1 MTGTSR
7 GPSGGSGGGPARR
20 ELDVDRASFLDDPE
34 LDEHVERMYAADRSG
49 QGYVAHLTRVWA
61 HSPEALSALSWVLK
75 QATTVAGLDARTRAL
90 LVTACAATIG
100 DSYCSLA
107 FGSQL
112 AREAGADAA
121 AAVIGGREAAL
132 SPEERV
138 LVRWARRVSR
148 DPSATTEEEVD
159 SLRALGYDDRQIFA
173 ITLFVAL
180 RLAFSTVN
188 DALGATP
195 DAELAERVPSTVLS
209 AVTFGRPAGSAG
221 SATA

>member
-1 MTGTSR
+1 MTGP
-7 GPSGGSGGGPARR
+7 GPGPAAGT
-20 ELDVDRASFLDDPE
+20 EPDVDRASFLDDPE
-34 LDEHVERMYAADRSG
+34 LDEHVERMYEADRSG

-61 HSPEALSALSWVLK
+61 NSPEALAALSYVLK
-75 QATTVAGLDARTRAL
+75 HAATTAGLDSRTRAL
-90 LVTACAATIG
+90 LVTACAASIG

-107 FGSQL
+107 FGSRL
-112 AREAGADAA
+112 AREAGDGAA
-121 AAVIGGREAAL
+121 AAVIAGVDTAL
-132 SPEERV
+132 SPEELA

-180 RLAFSTVN
+180 RLAFATVN

-195 DAELAERVPSTVLS
+195 DAELAERVPAAVRS
-209 AVTFGRPAGSAG
+209 AVSYGRPAAG
-221 SATA
+221 SGGPGTS

>member
-1 MTGTSR
+1 MNRMT
-7 GPSGGSGGGPARR
+7 AA
-20 ELDVDRASFLDDPE
+20 RASFLADPA
-34 LDEHVERMYAADRSG
+34 LDEHVERMYEGDRSG

-61 HSPEALSALSWVLK
+61 NSPEALGALSYVLK
-75 QATTVAGLDARTRAL
+75 NATITAGLDNRTRAL
-90 LVTACAATIG
+90 LVTACAATIR

-112 AREAGADAA
+112 AREAGDDAA
-121 AAVIGGREAAL
+121 AAVIDGRDAVL
-132 SPEERV
+132 SPAERT

-159 SLRALGYDDRQIFA
+159 ELRALGYDDRQIFA

-195 DAELAERVPSTVLS
+195 DAELFERAPAAVRS
-209 AVTFGRPAGSAG
+209 AVVFGRPAASTPGP
-221 SATA
+221 

>member
-1 MTGTSR
+1 MTAEDPRS
-7 GPSGGSGGGPARR
+7 AWA
-20 ELDVDRASFLDDPE
+20 DVNAGRASFLDDPE
-34 LDEHVERMYAADRSG
+34 VDVHVARMYTNDVSG

-61 HSPEALSALSWVLK
+61 NSPEALGAISYVLK
-75 QATTVAGLDARTRAL
+75 HASIMAGLDARTRAL

-107 FGSQL
+107 FGAQL
-112 AREAGADAA
+112 AREAGDNVA
-121 AAVIGGREAAL
+121 AAVLLEQDTTLL
-132 SPEERV
+132 SPSERA

-148 DPSATTEEEVD
+148 DPSATTATDVD
-159 SLRALGYDDRQIFA
+159 SLRELGYGDRQIFA

-195 DAELAERVPSTVLS
+195 DSQLTERVPTAVRS
-209 AVTFGRPAGSAG
+209 AVTFGRPPAHARPRVV
-221 SATA
+221 

>member
-1 MTGTSR
+1 
-7 GPSGGSGGGPARR
+7 
-20 ELDVDRASFLDDPE
+20 
-34 LDEHVERMYAADRSG
+34 MYEADRSG

-61 HSPEALSALSWVLK
+61 NSPEALDALSYGLK
-75 QATTVAGLDARTRAL
+75 EATITAGLDSRTRAL

-112 AREAGADAA
+112 ARAAGDDTAS
-121 AAVIGGREAAL
+121 AVITGKDGAL
-132 SPEERV
+132 SADERA
-138 LVRWARRVSR
+138 LARWARRVAS

-188 DALGATP
+188 NALGAAP
-195 DAELAERVPSTVLS
+195 DAELAERVPAALLS
-209 AVTFGRPAGSAG
+209 AVTYGREPARSGRSGPVRPHDSLA
-221 SATA
+221 

>member
-1 MTGTSR
+1 MTAPNGT
-7 GPSGGSGGGPARR
+7 PSWTEPG
-20 ELDVDRASFLDDPE
+20 LDRASFLDDPT

-61 HSPEALSALSWVLK
+61 NSPEAMGALSYVLK
-75 QATTVAGLDARTRAL
+75 QATITAGLDPRKRAL

-107 FGSQL
+107 YGSRL
-112 AREAGADAA
+112 AREAGDHAA
-121 AAVIGGREAAL
+121 AAVIGSQDASL
-132 SPEERV
+132 SPDERT
-138 LVRWARRVSR
+138 LVKWARRVSR
-148 DPSATTEEEVD
+148 DPSATTEQDVD

-173 ITLFVAL
+173 ITVFVAL

-195 DAELAERVPSTVLS
+195 DAELAARVPAAVLS
-209 AVTFGRPAGSAG
+209 AVTYGRPPARSVGPG
-221 SATA
+221 TA

>member
-1 MTGTSR
+1 MTAAR
-7 GPSGGSGGGPARR
+7 GRPART
-20 ELDVDRASFLDDPE
+20 DADAARASFLADPE
-34 LDEHVERMYAADRSG
+34 LDEHVERMYHADRSG

-61 HSPEALSALSWVLK
+61 NSPESLAALSHVLK
-75 QATTVAGLDARTRAL
+75 EATTIAGLDARTRAL
-90 LVTACAATIG
+90 LVTACAAAIG

-112 AREAGADAA
+112 ARAAGEDTATAVIAGADA
-121 AAVIGGREAAL
+121 VL
-132 SPEERV
+132 SPEERA

-148 DPSATTEEEVD
+148 DPSATTEDDVD

-188 DALGATP
+188 DALGANP
-195 DAELAERVPSTVLS
+195 DAELGERVPTAVRS
-209 AVTFGRPAGSAG
+209 AVTYGRPIAGTGG
-221 SATA
+221 SPA

>member
-1 MTGTSR
+1 MI
-7 GPSGGSGGGPARR
+7 PSS
-20 ELDVDRASFLDDPE
+20 
-34 LDEHVERMYAADRSG
+34 DEHVERMYEADRSG

-61 HSPEALSALSWVLK
+61 NSPEALDALSYVLK
-75 QATTVAGLDARTRAL
+75 EATITAGLDTRTRAL

-112 AREAGADAA
+112 ARDAGDDTAT
-121 AAVIGGREAAL
+121 AVISGKDGAL
-132 SPEERV
+132 SPDERA
-138 LVRWARRVSR
+138 LVRWARRVAS

-195 DAELAERVPSTVLS
+195 DAELGRAGARRA
-209 AVTFGRPAGSAG
+209 AVGRDVRPAARPVKSFGTRTPSGLVRLTDEHDLAR
-221 SATA
+221 

>member
-1 MTGTSR
+1 MTPANRTPAGTE
-7 GPSGGSGGGPARR
+7 P
-20 ELDVDRASFLDDPE
+20 DVDRASFLVDPV
-34 LDEHVERMYAADRSG
+34 LDEHVERMYDADREG

-61 HSPEALSALSWVLK
+61 NSPEALGALSYVLK
-75 QATTVAGLDARTRAL
+75 HAATTAGLDARTRAL

-112 AREAGADAA
+112 AREAGDDAA
-121 AAVIGGREAAL
+121 VAVIGGNETAL
-132 SPEERV
+132 SPEERA

-148 DPSATTEEEVD
+148 DPSATTEQEVD

-195 DAELAERVPSTVLS
+195 DAELAERVPAAVRS
-209 AVTFGRPAGSAG
+209 AVTYGRPPAGSGG
-221 SATA
+221 SGTA

>member
-1 MTGTSR
+1 MTA
-7 GPSGGSGGGPARR
+7 PSGRPAWT
-20 ELDVDRASFLDDPE
+20 EPDVDRASFLDDPV

-61 HSPEALSALSWVLK
+61 NSPEALAALSYVLK
-75 QATTVAGLDARTRAL
+75 QATITAGLDTRTRAL

-112 AREAGADAA
+112 AREAGDDAA
-121 AAVIGGREAAL
+121 TAVIGGRDTAL
-132 SPEERV
+132 SPDERA

-159 SLRALGYDDRQIFA
+159 ALRALGYDDRQIFA

-180 RLAFSTVN
+180 RMAFSTVN

-195 DAELAERVPSTVLS
+195 DAELAERVPAAVRS
-209 AVTFGRPAGSAG
+209 AVTYGRPPAGSGG
-221 SATA
+221 SGTA

>member
-1 MTGTSR
+1 MTAAR
-7 GPSGGSGGGPARR
+7 GMPAWT
-20 ELDVDRASFLDDPE
+20 EPDVDRASFLDDPE
-34 LDEHVERMYAADRSG
+34 LDEHVERMYEDDRSG

-61 HSPEALSALSWVLK
+61 NSPEALAALSYVLK
-75 QATTVAGLDARTRAL
+75 QATTTAGLDTRTRAL

-107 FGSQL
+107 FGSHL
-112 AREAGADAA
+112 AREAGDDAA
-121 AAVIGGREAAL
+121 AAVIGGRDSAL
-132 SPEERV
+132 SPEDRA

-180 RLAFSTVN
+180 RVAFSTVN

-195 DAELAERVPSTVLS
+195 DAELAERAPAAVLS
-209 AVTFGRPAGSAG
+209 AVTYGRPPAGRG
-221 SATA
+221 SDGR

>member
-1 MTGTSR
+1 VTTQDVGLAWTGKH
-7 GPSGGSGGGPARR
+7 A
-20 ELDVDRASFLDDPE
+20 DRAGFLDDPE
-34 LDEHVERMYAADRSG
+34 VDEHVARMYAGDVSG

-61 HSPEALSALSWVLK
+61 YSPEALGALSYLLK
-75 QATTVAGLDARTRAL
+75 QASATAGLDARTRAL
-90 LVTACAATIG
+90 LVTACAATMG

-112 AREAGADAA
+112 ARAAGDDVA
-121 AAVIGGREAAL
+121 AAVLLDQGQESVL

-138 LVRWARRVSR
+138 LVRWARRVAR
-148 DPSATTEEEVD
+148 DPSGTTLADVGT
-159 SLRALGYDDRQIFA
+159 LRALGYSDRQIFA

-195 DAELAERVPSTVLS
+195 DAELTERVPAAVRS
-209 AVTFGRPAGSAG
+209 AVTFGRPPAAAPGSG
-221 SATA
+221 IG